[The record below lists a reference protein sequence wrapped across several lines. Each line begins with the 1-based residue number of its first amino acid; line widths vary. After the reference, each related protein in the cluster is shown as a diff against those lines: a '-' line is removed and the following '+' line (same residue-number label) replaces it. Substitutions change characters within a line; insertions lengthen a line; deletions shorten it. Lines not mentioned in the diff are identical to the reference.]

1 MSLIKY
7 HTVSATELFYIASDA
22 SNVKIQT
29 LVKKIYNDIIAAA
42 HDGKFSLIVRLEGN
56 DFGALSIEER
66 VALENIDQLF
76 PGIQTTTDMRFLTRT
91 FAWPNPMIE
100 D

>member
-7 HTVSATELFYIASDA
+7 HTVSATELFHIASDA

-29 LVKKIYNDIIAAA
+29 LIKKIYNDIIAAA
-42 HDGKFSLIVRLEGN
+42 HDGKFSLIVQLEGN
-56 DFGALSIEER
+56 DFGTLTIEETA
-66 VALENIDQLF
+66 ALETIDQLF
-76 PGIQTTTDMRFLTRT
+76 PGIQTTTDTRFLTRT
-91 FAWPNPMIE
+91 FTWCNPMIE